1 MKKKSLALL
10 LCFVMIAAVLAGC
23 APKTPTAGA
32 GQPAAAPEVI
42 KVGAV
47 FPMTGD
53 VATFGESS
61 KNAVS
66 IAVEEA
72 NAKGGIL
79 GKKVEVIYEDDSNTP
94 SNSANAIQKLI
105 SNDKVVA
112 VIGSVSSKSSIAMGP
127 IATQN
132 KIPMITST
140 STNPKVTIEG
150 GEFVFRA
157 CFIDPF
163 QGTVLAKFST
173 DTLKAKT
180 AAVLYDNS
188 NDYSKGLA
196 DFFKAGFEKQGGKV
210 LAMESYSGG
219 DQDFNAQLTK
229 IKPMNPEV
237 ILLAD
242 YYNTVG
248 LIAKQARALGITAT
262 FVGGDGWD
270 SADLYKVG
278 GDAIDGGYFSN
289 HYSADDTSPLVV
301 SFRKSY
307 ETKFGKTPDALAA
320 LAYDAAKILFAAI
333 EKAGSTDGTK
343 IKDAMKATNLEV
355 VSGKVTF
362 DANRDPIKSAVMLK
376 VVKDKY
382 EFVEKVNP

>member
-1 MKKKSLALL
+1 MRRKNLALL
-10 LCFVMIAAVLAGC
+10 ICFVMIMVIFTGC
-23 APKTPTAGA
+23 ASNASGANA
-32 GQPAAAPEVI
+32 GQASTEANVI
-42 KVGAV
+42 KIGAV

-66 IAVEEA
+66 IAVKEV

-79 GKKVEVIYEDDSNTP
+79 GKKVEVIYEDDQNTP
-94 SNSANAIQKLI
+94 ANAANAIQKLI

-112 VIGSVSSKSSIAMGP
+112 VIGSVSSKTSIAMGP

-140 STNPKVTIEG
+140 STNPKVTTDG
-150 GEFVFRA
+150 GEYVFRA

-163 QGTVLAKFST
+163 QGTVLAKFSA

-180 AAVLYDNS
+180 AAVLYDVG
-188 NDYSKGLA
+188 NDYSKGLG
-196 DFFKAGFEKQGGKV
+196 DYFKAGFEELGGQV
-210 LAMESYSGG
+210 VAVESYNAG

-229 IKPMNPEV
+229 IKPLNPEV

-289 HYSADDTSPLVV
+289 HYSPDDTAPSVV
-301 SFRKSY
+301 EFRKKY
-307 ETKFGKTPDALAA
+307 EEKYGKTPDALAA
-320 LAYDAAKILFAAI
+320 LGYDAAKILFTAI
-333 EKAGSTDGTK
+333 EKAGSTDGEK
-343 IKDAMKATNLEV
+343 IKDAMKATDLEV
-355 VSGKVTF
+355 VSGKITF
-362 DANRDPIKSAVMLK
+362 DQDRNPVKSAVMIK

-382 EFVEKVNP
+382 EFVTKVTP

>member
-1 MKKKSLALL
+1 MKKKSLAL
-10 LCFVMIAAVLAGC
+10 FVCIIMIAAIFTGC
-23 APKTPTAGA
+23 ASKTPAAGA
-32 GQPAAAPEVI
+32 EQPAAKSDTVKI
-42 KVGAV
+42 GAIL
-47 FPMTGD
+47 PMTGD

-61 KNAVS
+61 KNA
-66 IAVEEA
+66 IALAVEEV
-72 NAKGGIL
+72 NSKGGIL

-112 VIGSVSSKSSIAMGP
+112 VIGSVSSKCSIAMGP

-132 KIPMITST
+132 KIPMISST
-140 STNPKVTIEG
+140 STNPKVTTDG
-150 GEFVFRA
+150 GEYVFRA

-163 QGTVLAKFST
+163 QGTVIAKFST
-173 DTLKAKT
+173 ETLKAKT
-180 AAVLYDNS
+180 SAVLYDVS
-188 NDYSKGLA
+188 NDYSTGLA
-196 DFFKAGFEKQGGKV
+196 DYFKAGFEKQGGKV
-210 LAMESYSGG
+210 LAMESYNGG

-289 HYSADDTSPLVV
+289 HYSADDTAPLVV
-301 SFRKSY
+301 EFRKNY
-307 ETKFGKTPDALAA
+307 ETKYGKTPDALAG
-320 LAYDAAKILFAAI
+320 LGYDAAKILFAAI

-343 IKDAMKATNLEV
+343 IKDAMQATDIEV
-355 VSGKVTF
+355 VSGKITF
-362 DANRDPIKSAVMLK
+362 DQDRNPIKSAVMIK

-382 EFVEKVNP
+382 EFAAKVNP

>member
-1 MKKKSLALL
+1 MRKKSLALFV
-10 LCFVMIAAVLAGC
+10 CFVLIAALFTGC
-23 APKTPTAGA
+23 APKAPAASGE
-32 GQPAAAPEVI
+32 QAAAPEVI
-42 KVGAV
+42 KIGAV

-61 KNAVS
+61 KNALELLK
-66 IAVEEA
+66 EEV
-72 NAKGGIL
+72 NAKGGLL
-79 GKKVEVIYEDDSNTP
+79 GKKVEIIYEDDSNTP
-94 SNSANAIQKLI
+94 ANSANAIQKLI

-112 VIGSVSSKSSIAMGP
+112 VVGSVASKCSIAMGP

-132 KIPMITST
+132 KVPMISPT
-140 STNPKVTIEG
+140 STNPKVTTDG
-150 GEFVFRA
+150 GEYVFRA

-163 QGTVLAKFST
+163 QGTVLAKFAT
-173 DTLKAKT
+173 ENLKFKT
-180 AAVLYDNS
+180 AAVLYDVG

-196 DFFKAGFEKQGGKV
+196 EFFKAGFEKLGGKV
-210 LAMESYSGG
+210 VAMESYNAG

-229 IKPMNPEV
+229 IKPLNPEV

-248 LIAKQARALGITAT
+248 LIAKQARAQGITAT

-270 SADLYKVG
+270 SSDLYKVG

-289 HYSADDTSPLVV
+289 HYSSDDTSPLVV
-301 SFRKSY
+301 DFRKNY
-307 ETKFGKTPDALAA
+307 EAKYGKTPDALAA
-320 LAYDAAKILFAAI
+320 LGYDAGKILFAAI
-333 EKAGSTDGTK
+333 EKAGSVDGAK
-343 IKDAMKATNLEV
+343 IKDAMKASDLEV

-362 DANRDPIKSAVMLK
+362 DQDRNPIKGAVVIK

-382 EFVEKVNP
+382 EFAAKVNP

>member
-1 MKKKSLALL
+1 MKKKSLALFV
-10 LCFVMIAAVLAGC
+10 CFVMIAAMFTGC
-23 APKTPTAGA
+23 APKAPAASGEQA
-32 GQPAAAPEVI
+32 AAAPEVI

-72 NAKGGIL
+72 NAKGVL
-79 GKKVEVIYEDDSNTP
+79 GKKIEVIFEDDSNTP
-94 SNSANAIQKLI
+94 ANSANAIQKLI

-112 VIGSVSSKSSIAMGP
+112 VIGSVSSKCSIAMGP

-132 KIPMITST
+132 KVPMISST
-140 STNPKVTIEG
+140 STNPKVTTDG
-150 GEFVFRA
+150 GEYVFRA

-163 QGTVLAKFST
+163 QGTVIAKFAT
-173 DTLKAKT
+173 ETLKAKT
-180 AAVLYDNS
+180 AAVLYDVS
-188 NDYSKGLA
+188 NDYSKGLG
-196 DFFKAGFEKQGGKV
+196 DYFKAGFEKQGGQV
-210 LAMESYSGG
+210 LAMESYNGG

-229 IKPMNPEV
+229 IKPMNPEI

-301 SFRKSY
+301 DFRKNY
-307 ETKFGKTPDALAA
+307 EAKFGKTPDALAA

-333 EKAGSTDGTK
+333 EKAGSTDGAK
-343 IKDAMKATNLEV
+343 IKDAMKATDLEV

-362 DANRDPIKSAVMLK
+362 DQDRNPIKGAVMIK

-382 EFVEKVNP
+382 EFAAKVNP